1 MHDVQACAIEAT
13 VRHGLLWCPT
23 SLPTKHP
30 ASKRDD
36 GLLSHAASLEDF
48 SHAQTTAATYLADSS
63 RHRRAHGV
71 RGDAHN
77 PPARRGRTASPTL
90 CMTNQHPQAREYSS
104 RCTAGG
110 P

>member
-63 RHRRAHGV
+63 RHRRAPGV

-77 PPARRGRTASPTL
+77 PHGTSRSNGEPDVVYDEPAPT
-90 CMTNQHPQAREYSS
+90 SS
-104 RCTAGG
+104 
-110 P
+110 